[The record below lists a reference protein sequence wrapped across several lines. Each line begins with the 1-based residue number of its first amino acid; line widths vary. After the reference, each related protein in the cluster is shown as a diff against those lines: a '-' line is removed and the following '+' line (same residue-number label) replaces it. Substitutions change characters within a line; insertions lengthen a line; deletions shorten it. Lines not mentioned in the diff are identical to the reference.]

1 MIGFL
6 FLSLAVT
13 VSAIKGVVGKKVSQK
28 VTCNADSLLFSMVR
42 LLLCIIVATAI
53 LFIRN
58 AQKGLAVSTSIFL
71 ISLLAGFSNVGFIV
85 LWTLAVR
92 KNPYVTVDVAII
104 VGSIIPSVASAIF
117 IPGYVFSY
125 LKLIGFAFLIAAAV
139 FMGKYTA
146 STVKKITFSSII
158 LVVLT
163 GLSEGIFSFSQQL
176 YKAFGKTDLYTEEV
190 FGFYT
195 YLLSA
200 GILSVL
206 IIFYFIFFIKKEDF
220 VPTVKGFAE
229 RTGSVVGLLFIL
241 AAFLYAN
248 SYFQTLATTV
258 GKLDPQILYPVYRG
272 SLLILAMILSR
283 IIFKEKITV
292 NSVIG
297 IICAIAGIVLM
308 NLL

>member
-1 MIGFL
+1 M
-6 FLSLAVT
+6 
-13 VSAIKGVVGKKVSQK
+13 
-28 VTCNADSLLFSMVR
+28 
-42 LLLCIIVATAI
+42 
-53 LFIRN
+53 
-58 AQKGLAVSTSIFL
+58 FL

-220 VPTVKGFAE
+220 VPTVKGFAK

-297 IICAIAGIVLM
+297 IVCAIAGIVLM